1 VAAQLKQD
9 LGLDAELVVGK
20 SGELSVW
27 VDTKKVAEKSWGKF
41 PEPSAVVAAVKAA
54 LP

>member
-1 VAAQLKQD
+1 V
-9 LGLDAELVVGK
+9 LGN

-27 VDTKKVAEKSWGKF
+27 VDGAKVIEKQGKF
-41 PEPSAVVAAVKAA
+41 PEPRDILAAVKAR